1 VNRIL
6 EQLREFWAGLEPR
19 QRWVLIGTL
28 AVTLVGLIGVGFW
41 ASQETYETVTHSDD
55 PAEIRQ
61 IAEVLS
67 EQGIPYRV
75 APNGLSI
82 ETPSDVVGQAKISSS
97 ETGHLV
103 GFEILEGLQMGSTP
117 RRDRWAFQRALQGEL
132 TRTVN
137 ALDEVDSSRV
147 HLVLPERT
155 PFLGSDQPGSA
166 SVSVKLRPGRQLSGA
181 QIQGIT
187 ALVAGAVD
195 GLSPADVVLID
206 EKGRLLSTPS
216 DDAEMSA
223 GSNLFQMRRAYENRY
238 EAAIRSAILPILG
251 SAEGISIA
259 VTAELDTTSL
269 ERTVQSIDP
278 TTQVPLSEK
287 LREEDSTDTRPGG
300 VPGTEANLPEN
311 EADATGSSRSVS
323 DSVINY
329 EYARTKERK
338 VELPGR
344 LSRISAAVVVNDALV
359 QALVKDA
366 EDTEMEAA
374 KLQKK
379 IRETV
384 QTAVG
389 QDEERGDVV
398 EVTFAPFAPTPE
410 IEEPSLVEQL
420 QGTVNLSQVVAALAV
435 ILFFVFVAR
444 PLMQQVT
451 GTGTGRQ
458 VAAARLDGE
467 EGKKNGESTDGLT
480 SRLRYLV
487 DNFEPVSSQDLNRL
501 VEAQSEASV
510 QVLRRWL
517 RA

>member
-1 VNRIL
+1 VNRIF
-6 EQLREFWAGLEPR
+6 EQLGEFWAGLAPR
-19 QRWVLIGTL
+19 QRWVLLSTL
-28 AVTLVGLIGVGFW
+28 AVTLVALIAVGSW
-41 ASQETYETVTHSDD
+41 AAQESYETVTHSND

-61 IAEVLS
+61 IAEALS
-67 EQGIPYRV
+67 EQGIPFRV

-82 ETPSDVVGQAKISSS
+82 EAPSDLVGQAKISSS

-103 GFEILEGLQMGSTP
+103 GFEILENLQMGSTP
-117 RRDRWAFQRALQGEL
+117 RRDQWAFQRALQGEL

-137 ALDEVDSSRV
+137 ALDEVASSRV

-166 SVSVKLRPGRQLSGA
+166 SVSVKLRPGRQLAGS

-195 GLSPADVVLID
+195 GLSPNDVVLID
-206 EKGRLLSTPS
+206 ETGRLLSTPS
-216 DDAEMSA
+216 DDAQMAA

-251 SAEGISIA
+251 SAEGLSIA
-259 VTAELDTTSL
+259 VTAELDSTSL

-278 TTQVPLSEK
+278 TSQVPLSEK
-287 LREEDSTDTRPGG
+287 LREEDSSDTRPGG

-311 EADATGSSRSVS
+311 EADATGNKRSVS
-323 DSVINY
+323 DSTVNY
-329 EYARTKERK
+329 EYARTQERK

-344 LSRISAAVVVNDALV
+344 LKRISAAVVVNDALI
-359 QALVKDA
+359 QSLVANA
-366 EDTEMEAA
+366 EDTEAEAA

-384 QTAVG
+384 RTAVG
-389 QDEERGDVV
+389 QNEERGDVV

-410 IEEPSLVEQL
+410 LEEPGIVEQL
-420 QGTVNLSQVVAALAV
+420 RGTINLAQVVAALAV

-451 GTGTGRQ
+451 GTSTGRTPATRRENEQ
-458 VAAARLDGE
+458 GTT
-467 EGKKNGESTDGLT
+467 GSESTDGLT

-487 DNFEPVSSQDLNRL
+487 DNFEPVSSKDLNRL

-510 QVLRRWL
+510 QVIRRWL

>member
-1 VNRIL
+1 MNRIL
-6 EQLREFWAGLEPR
+6 DQLREFWAGLEPR
-19 QRWVLIGTL
+19 QRWVLLGTL
-28 AVTLVGLIGVGFW
+28 AATLIALVAVGVW
-41 ASQETYETVTHSDD
+41 ASKESYETVTRSDD

-61 IAEVLS
+61 IAEVLA

-82 ETPSDVVGQAKISSS
+82 EAPTNVVGQAKISSS

-103 GFEILEGLQMGSTP
+103 GFEILETLQLGSTP

-137 ALDEVDSSRV
+137 ALEEIDSSRV

-166 SVSVKLRPGRQLSGA
+166 SVSIKLRPGRQLAGS
-181 QIQGIT
+181 QIRGIT

-195 GLSPADVVLID
+195 GLSPSDVVLID
-206 EKGRLLSTPS
+206 ENGRLLSTPS
-216 DDAEMSA
+216 DDAEMAA

-238 EAAIRSAILPILG
+238 ESAIRSAILPILG

-259 VTAELDTTSL
+259 VTAELETTSL
-269 ERTVQSIDP
+269 ERTIQSIDP
-278 TTQVPLSEK
+278 TSQVPLSEK

-311 EADATGSSRSVS
+311 EADATGNSRSVS
-323 DSVINY
+323 DSTVNY
-329 EYARTKERK
+329 EYARTQERK

-344 LSRISAAVVVNDALV
+344 LSRISAAVVVNDALI
-359 QALVKDA
+359 QSLVADA
-366 EDTEMEAA
+366 EDVEAEAA

-384 QTAVG
+384 RTAVG
-389 QDEERGDVV
+389 HDEERGDVV

-410 IEEPSLVEQL
+410 LEEPGIVEQL
-420 QGTVNLSQVVAALAV
+420 QSTINLSQVVAALAV

-444 PLMQQVT
+444 PLMQQISGSAPGRKSVARRDGDDGKT
-451 GTGTGRQ
+451 GS
-458 VAAARLDGE
+458 
-467 EGKKNGESTDGLT
+467 ESTDGLT

-510 QVLRRWL
+510 QVIRRWL